1 MARADYDP
9 TVLFVLAGFT
19 VLGGLVALLAGA
31 YGLRETR
38 RVERA
43 GAFAW
48 ALVKPAPQGSARP
61 LLQFETADG
70 HVLELPSPVPPSR
83 REPLPPGASV
93 RVSYDPEDP
102 RTIVL
107 LGRQRTALD
116 RAFMAAGAA
125 IVLLGLTLAA
135 ASL

>member
-1 MARADYDP
+1 M
-9 TVLFVLAGFT
+9 LFVLAGFT
-19 VLGGLVALLAGA
+19 VIGGLVALLAGA

-38 RVERA
+38 RAERA
-43 GAFAW
+43 GGHAW

-83 REPLPPGASV
+83 REPLPPGSSV
-93 RVSYDPEDP
+93 RLSYDPADP
-102 RTIVL
+102 RTVVV
-107 LGRQRTALD
+107 LGRERTALD
-116 RAFMAAGAA
+116 RAFMAAGGA

-135 ASL
+135 AAL

>member
-1 MARADYDP
+1 M
-9 TVLFVLAGFT
+9 LFVLAGFT

-43 GAFAW
+43 GALAW
-48 ALVKPAPQGSARP
+48 ALVKPAPQGSERP

-70 HVLELPSPVPPSR
+70 DVLELPSPVPPSR
-83 REPLPPGASV
+83 REPLPAGSGV

-102 RTIVL
+102 RTVVV
-107 LGRQRTALD
+107 LGRERTVVD
-116 RAFMAAGAA
+116 RAFMASGAA
-125 IVLLGLTLAA
+125 IVLLGLALAA
-135 ASL
+135 AAL